1 MNNQTKESAKP
12 EQRTS
17 NATLTIEVSNPHGIV
32 CFEDLMMELFR
43 EYETEKNA
51 KNKAYSF
58 ILSCGH
64 FDEYY
69 KWSIANRGKKINH
82 HAEAVQALASMRD
95 EVIKEAVN
103 L

>member
-43 EYETEKNA
+43 EYEIEKNA
-51 KNKAYSF
+51 KNEAYNFINSNGYFKEYHDWHAANAGKA
-58 ILSCGH
+58 I
-64 FDEYY
+64 D
-69 KWSIANRGKKINH
+69 H
-82 HAEAVQALASMRD
+82 HAEAANSLRTWF
-95 EVIKEAVN
+95 KGTHN
-103 L
+103 Y